1 MGFPYVTIDSD
12 AHVIE
17 PPDLWTRYM
26 DRKWG
31 DRIPQQLVP
40 GSVPMRIDNEV
51 VPPNGYLS
59 SPIGATVNP
68 KYRKAKELG
77 FGARSH
83 LNSMVEEGID
93 MSVLFPTAGLIVTGA
108 ARAGADLMTAAA
120 SAYNNWLSDLCS
132 EGQGRLHGVGM
143 LDLRDI
149 KGACA
154 EAIRCVD
161 KHRFVG
167 FFVRPNPVDG
177 KQFYDPE
184 YEPLWSVLEEL
195 QVPICFHEG
204 ALVALPQ
211 IGPDRFGDKIN
222 LWHMATHVME
232 NQLAMV
238 SMVLGG
244 VCERHP
250 KLRCGFMECGA
261 GWLPYWMWRM
271 DEHAETALRVSGK
284 EVNLPLSPTEYV
296 KRQCYVSADTEEYP
310 AIHAMDVM
318 DGRNVL
324 WASDYPHADAKYPN
338 ALRTVSKLPGIEQHL
353 ERVLSVTPLEF
364 FGKTLRDA
372 AGKVLALRNA
382 AAQAT

>member
-17 PPDLWTRYM
+17 PPDLWTKYM
-26 DRKWG
+26 DKKWG

-51 VPPNGYLS
+51 VPPNGYLA
-59 SPIGATVNP
+59 SPIGATVSP
-68 KYRKAKELG
+68 KYAKARELG

-83 LNSMVEEGID
+83 LHSMDEEGID

-108 ARAGADLMTAAA
+108 SKAGADLMTAAA
-120 SAYNNWLSDLCS
+120 SAYNNWLADLCS
-132 EGQGRLHGVGM
+132 EGEGRLHGVGM
-143 LDLRDI
+143 LDLRDVT
-149 KGACA
+149 GACA
-154 EAIRCVD
+154 EARRCVD
-161 KHRFVG
+161 KHGFVG
-167 FFVRPNPVDG
+167 FFVRPNPVNG
-177 KQFYDPE
+177 KQFYDPS
-184 YEPLWSVLEEL
+184 YEPLWSVIEEL
-195 QVPICFHEG
+195 DAPVCFHEG

-271 DEHAETALRVSGK
+271 DEHAETALRVSGR
-284 EVNLPLSPTEYV
+284 EVNLPLTPTEYV
-296 KRQCYVSADTEEYP
+296 KRQCFVSADTEETP
-310 AIHAMDVM
+310 SVHTMEVLQ
-318 DGRNVL
+318 GRNVL
-324 WASDYPHADAKYPN
+324 WASDYPHADAKYPK
-338 ALRTVSKLPGIEQHL
+338 ALRTVSELPGIAPYLEQ
-353 ERVLSVTPLEF
+353 VLSSVPLEF
-364 FGKTLRDA
+364 YGKRLREA
-372 AGKVLALRNA
+372 AGTVLGHRNIA
-382 AAQAT
+382 AKAS